1 MLLRN
6 ILHKGQEELET
17 ASQLS
22 LQEINNTVEIP
33 KEGSFLKKVL
43 SYSGPGALVAVGY
56 MDPGNWITS
65 IAGGAQYAYSL
76 LFVILISN
84 LIAMLLQSMAVRLGI
99 VTGMDLAQATRK
111 HTGIRWDSF
120 YGSLQNLLLWL
131 QILLK
136 LLGVRLR

>member
-1 MLLRN
+1 MFLNKFLR
-6 ILHKGQEELET
+6 KSQEELE
-17 ASQLS
+17 AANQLS

-33 KEGSFLKKVL
+33 KEGSFFKKVL
-43 SYSGPGALVAVGY
+43 AYSGPGALVAVGY

-84 LIAMLLQSMAVRLGI
+84 LIAMLLQSMSVRLGI

-111 HTGIRWDSF
+111 HTGK
-120 YGSLQNLLLWL
+120 
-131 QILLK
+131 K
-136 LLGVRLR
+136 L